1 MKMADEIVDTAPLIE
16 DDAPMAASGA
26 DAKPDAEVA
35 DAKPDAVAKP
45 DGAAKPDASV
55 DAQPDAKPDAKPA
68 TKADAKVEPTAWGE
82 DWRDKVAKGD
92 AKKLSRLGR
101 YASPEAVVDALIAA
115 QNRISSGD
123 LKPILKKDA
132 TEEQVKEYR
141 EALGIPETAEKYD
154 LGDVIPATADKSLI
168 DDYLKTAHAT
178 NQTPEQVKA
187 SVAAYYQMVEKI
199 NANRVS
205 QDGEI
210 ASKSEDF
217 LRDEWGV
224 NYKRNLT
231 LISSFLDNAPEGLK
245 TGLLNGRLGDGTPIA
260 SSPEALR
267 WLLQIELERNPTATV
282 TPGAGGN
289 LAKSVEDERNEIL
302 KFMSTNRTAYN
313 KDEKMQAR
321 LRDLN
326 GALER
331 EAAKSKRAA

>member
-1 MKMADEIVDTAPLIE
+1 MADEIVDTAPLI
-16 DDAPMAASGA
+16 DDEAPLAASGA
-26 DAKPDAEVA
+26 DAAPAAAPDAA
-35 DAKPDAVAKP
+35 PAAPDAAP
-45 DGAAKPDASV
+45 AAAAPAAKPDAAPAAKA
-55 DAQPDAKPDAKPA
+55 DAAPA
-68 TKADAKVEPTAWGE
+68 AKADAKGDPTAWGE

-132 TEEQVKEYR
+132 TEEQIKEYR
-141 EALGIPETAEKYD
+141 EALGIPETPEKYD

-187 SVAAYYQMVEKI
+187 SVAAYYEMVGKL
-199 NANRVS
+199 NANRAA

-217 LRDEWGV
+217 LREEWGV

-331 EAAKSKRAA
+331 EAAKSKKAA